1 MKKELVITKD
11 GSNSFYIKEIDEHYH
26 SINGSIA
33 ESEHIFIRSGL
44 LEIGK
49 KLNSIN
55 LLEVGMGTGLNVLK
69 TALALQKS
77 ELKVNYTALEAY
89 PLSWEETSQLNYTEL
104 IQEENAKTYFQL
116 IHQSEWNKSVEIN
129 ECLKLLKV
137 NKKLEE
143 MEFNSA
149 FDLIYFDA
157 FAPEKQAE
165 MWTAEIFA
173 KLYDSMTAGGILVT
187 YCVKGVVRRTLQ
199 AVGFQ
204 LEKLPGPIGGKREI
218 LRAMKS

>member
-173 KLYDSMTAGGILVT
+173 KLYDSMTTGGILVT